1 MAQLIAGRYEPL
13 SVLGEG
19 ASASVLE
26 ARDRIGGGPTVALK
40 RLPAGRAELALE
52 EFRRLR
58 AFHHPGIPRALELGL
73 DPADGQ
79 LHFTS
84 EVVHGADFLRA
95 LRSAPLERQLT
106 ALADLLRTLAL
117 LDERGVVHRDL
128 KPSNLIVEEAGAAST
143 RVVLIDFG
151 LAVTGPT
158 QQLAGSLP
166 WLAPELFEGAPA
178 THASDLYSLGVVLFE
193 LWNGSHPYPAESPVE
208 WARSHRT
215 RPAAFVPDRA
225 PPPAL
230 ARVVLR
236 LLEKDPRR
244 RYAHARD
251 VLADVAPVSPLPLP
265 RETRRTLAGRIR
277 SLPRSGASWLESTR
291 DAGAAAGP
299 TFVLAPTRAGRD
311 DLLRD
316 LRAAAVAAGSFPIT
330 IRFGAAGDGAAE
342 PLAALLAQLRVLQP
356 GRSEDDL
363 LVALRAGAFSRR
375 AALFA
380 EEIDRRAPSDDALL
394 RLLLRA
400 PGDVVASSAAD
411 PSGDA
416 VVRSLLERPEAAR
429 RITARPLAA
438 SEVVELFPA
447 WLGAPAPPELA
458 RFLGLER
465 GIDPATLVETL
476 SYLADC
482 GALEVDA
489 GACRLDLARADLGRA
504 GGDLLDLV
512 RRRLALLPAAA
523 RAAVALL
530 AVLDA
535 EVAPEL
541 LERFGVAREDLAK
554 LVDDGFVERRGDRFD
569 LADAA
574 LRAAAL
580 AALPPAELRELHAR
594 AARTLGEEPLLRDG
608 PLRIARH
615 AFRAAP
621 DRPDRE
627 RGLGYVLAGL
637 KLLETS
643 RLIEAAE
650 VAAEVRAAR
659 LGGVADAAAAL
670 LQGCVE
676 LRRDSVEAAERT
688 LAPLAGLLPAGPLR
702 ARALAEH
709 ARALERRGR
718 LADALARLDE
728 AGESLADDVQA
739 QLQRAFVLHL
749 LGRNDEAAQ
758 ALDRARRALP
768 PAADFAN
775 ARWHNLRGSVLHQL
789 GRFDDARA
797 ELVRA
802 SELATAI
809 GNPIAAAAAEN
820 NLARLEDDCG
830 RLGAALHSFERAHAI
845 AAGFGDRY
853 QEANTATFV
862 AQVHY
867 YLGRTDDARREL
879 QRAREIL
886 HALKRPAIDRRRVA
900 LQQAQVALAEGAS
913 EAARAAI
920 DEALALAAEAKDRRG
935 GALAR
940 FLDAEWWLRDGKPRR
955 AREALRRALEE
966 APTDD
971 PDLAAYAAEFRLSHA
986 AFAGGRPRLRAAI
999 SALPPC
1005 SASVKRRAQR
1015 NEALL
1020 QAALRLRDHARARA
1034 LADEQVALIEGSDL
1048 VALRA
1053 QALAARCLCVA
1064 AEQGDVRELAD
1075 AARGAIAASAAPGH
1089 AARRAEAALWLGLAT
1104 REREHLDLA
1113 CDLAERARHLPL
1125 LRRARRVRASLVP
1138 ALATA
1143 STPLL
1148 ERMLLL
1154 KEVAKA
1160 ISAQTDGEQLL
1171 RMVLDHAIEHTRA
1184 RRGFLIL
1191 DQDGRTS
1198 VRAARNIDEND
1209 IAEPE
1214 FSFSSSI
1221 ARAVARDG
1229 KSCLLSDVTADER
1242 FRHASSISQ
1251 LKLVSVLCVPMR
1263 RAGKVV
1269 GSLYVDDPTRVDAFG
1284 EADLRFVEDLSDF
1297 AAIALEKAGLL
1308 KVNVERQGELERTNQ
1323 ALEEAR
1329 HEVERLNDRLRRT
1342 VELQALELSEVKES
1356 LQQKERELKLRY
1368 DYAPIVSQSAIM
1380 HDVKRRIDQFTDS
1393 DLPVFISGE
1402 SGTGK
1407 ELVARLLHQN
1417 GPRKGRPLES
1427 LNCASM
1433 PAPLVESE
1441 LFGHAKGAFTGAD
1454 ADKPGTFERAD
1465 GGTLFLDEICDAS
1478 PELQAKLLRA
1488 VQFGEVQRV
1497 GGGTVRK
1504 VDVRLVAA
1512 SNRDVMKE
1520 VAAGRFRED
1529 LMYRLLVL
1537 KLHLPPL
1544 RDRRDDVPLLL
1555 RHLIERHAGR
1565 LGARPL
1571 QFSPAAQRRLLTY
1584 AWPGNVRELENCVQ
1598 QLLVLHRG
1606 GEPVE
1611 EGDLPDNV
1619 LAGTGADEAQL
1630 PPDLRHVVEEAE
1642 RAAILDAL
1650 RRQGGNRQRAA
1661 HELGISE
1668 RGLYLKLQKLG
1679 LTGTREAATGGGP
1692 PPAR

>member
-26 ARDRIGGGPTVALK
+26 VRDRVAGGPPVALK

-58 AFHHPGIPRALELGL
+58 AFHHPGIPRALELGV
-73 DPADGQ
+73 DAADG
-79 LHFTS
+79 LLFFTS
-84 EVVHGADFLRA
+84 EVAHGADFLRA
-95 LRSAPLERQLT
+95 LRSAPLERQL
-106 ALADLLRTLAL
+106 AAVADLLRTLAL

-128 KPSNLIVEEAGAAST
+128 KPANLVVEEGGAGS
-143 RVVLIDFG
+143 RVVLLDFG
-151 LAVTGPT
+151 LAVAGPT
-158 QQLAGSLP
+158 RELAGSLP
-166 WLAPELFEGAPA
+166 WLAPELFEGEAA
-178 THASDLYSLGVVLFE
+178 THASDLYALGVVLFE

-215 RPAAFVPDRA
+215 RTATFAAERA
-225 PPPAL
+225 PPAAL

-236 LLEKDPRR
+236 LLEKDRRR
-244 RYAHARD
+244 RYAHAHE
-251 VLADVAPVSPLPLP
+251 VLADVALVSPTPLP

-277 SLPRSGASWLESTR
+277 SLPRSGPAWQGVGREP
-291 DAGAAAGP
+291 GGGGP
-299 TFVLAPTRAGRD
+299 TFVCAPTRAGRD

-316 LRAAAVAAGSFPIT
+316 LRAAAVASGSCPIT
-330 IRFGAAGDGAAE
+330 IRFGPAGDGAIE
-342 PLAALLAQLRVLQP
+342 PFAALLAQLRALLP
-356 GRSEDDL
+356 GRGDDDL
-363 LVALRAGAFSRR
+363 LADLRAGALERR
-375 AALFA
+375 AALFL
-380 EEIDRRAPSDDALL
+380 EEIDRRSPGDDALL

-400 PGDVVASSAAD
+400 PGDVVASSSAD
-411 PSGDA
+411 PALDPVVRA
-416 VVRSLLERPEAAR
+416 VVDRPEAAR
-429 RITARPLAA
+429 RVEPRPLSAA
-438 SEVVELFPA
+438 EVTDLFPT
-447 WLGAPAPPELA
+447 WLGAPAPAELA

-482 GALEVDA
+482 GALEIDA
-489 GACRLDLARADLGRA
+489 GTCRLDLSRADLAHA
-504 GGDLLDLV
+504 GGDLLEMV
-512 RRRLALLPAAA
+512 RRRFALLPANA

-535 EVAPEL
+535 EAERGL
-541 LERFGVAREDLAK
+541 LERFGVAHEELAR
-554 LVDDGFVERRGDRFD
+554 LVDAGFAERRGERFL

-574 LRAAAL
+574 IRAAAL
-580 AALPPAELRELHAR
+580 AAEPPAELRELHAR
-594 AARTLGEEPLLRDG
+594 AARTLREEPVLHDG
-608 PLRIARH
+608 ALRIARH
-615 AFRAAP
+615 SFRADA
-621 DRPDRE
+621 DRSH
-627 RGLGYVLAGL
+627 GLDYALAGL

-650 VAAEVRAAR
+650 VAAEIRAAR
-659 LGGVADAAAAL
+659 LTGAAGAADAAAAL

-676 LRRDSVEAAERT
+676 LRRDSVEAAEAT
-688 LAPLAGLLPAGPLR
+688 LAPLAELLPAGPLR
-702 ARALAEH
+702 ARAFAEH

-718 LADALARLDE
+718 LADALARLDQ
-728 AGESLADDVQA
+728 AGDALAEDVQA

-749 LGRNDEAAQ
+749 LGRNDEAERALAQ
-758 ALDRARRALP
+758 ARRALP
-768 PAADFAN
+768 PATDFAN

-789 GRFDDARA
+789 GRFDEARA
-797 ELVRA
+797 DLLRA

-830 RLGAALHSFERAHAI
+830 RLGAALRSFERAHVI

-886 HALKRPAIDRRRVA
+886 HALHRPAIDRRRVA
-900 LQQAQVALAEGAS
+900 LQQAQVALGDGAS

-920 DEALALAAEAKDRRG
+920 DEALALAATAKDRRG
-935 GALAR
+935 GVLAR
-940 FLDAEWWLRDGKPRR
+940 FLDAEWWLRAGRPRR
-955 AREALRRALEE
+955 ARAALQEALAS
-966 APTDD
+966 APPDD

-986 AFAGGRPRLRAAI
+986 ALAGGRARVRAELA
-999 SALPPC
+999 ALPAC
-1005 SASVKRRAQR
+1005 SASVKRKAQR

-1020 QAALRLRDHARARA
+1020 QGCMRLRDFERTRAV
-1034 LADEQVALIEGSDL
+1034 ADEQVALIEGTDL

-1053 QALAARCLCVA
+1053 QALAARCVA
-1064 AEQGDVRELAD
+1064 AAAQGQEVRELVD
-1075 AARGAIAASAAPGH
+1075 AARAAITAAAAPGH
-1089 AARRAEAALWLGLAT
+1089 ATRRGEAALWLGGVT
-1104 REREHLDLA
+1104 RERELLDLA
-1113 CDLAERARHLPL
+1113 CELAERAHHLPL
-1125 LRRARRVRASLVP
+1125 LRRARRIRDALVP
-1138 ALATA
+1138 KTAATA
-1143 STPLL
+1143 TPLL
-1148 ERMLLL
+1148 DRMLLL
-1154 KEVAKA
+1154 KDVAKT

-1191 DQDGRTS
+1191 DQDGKMS
-1198 VRAARNIDEND
+1198 VRAARNIAEND

-1214 FSFSSSI
+1214 FSFSSSV

-1229 KSCLLSDVTADER
+1229 RSCHLSDVTADER

-1251 LKLVSVLCVPMR
+1251 LKLVSVMCVPLR

-1308 KVNVERQGELERTNQ
+1308 RVNVERQGELERTNH

-1329 HEVERLNDRLRRT
+1329 REVERLNDRLRRT

-1356 LQQKERELKLRY
+1356 LQQKERELALRY
-1368 DYAPIVSQSAIM
+1368 DYAPIVSQSAVM
-1380 HDVKRRIDQFTDS
+1380 HDVKRKIDQFTDS
-1393 DLPVFISGE
+1393 DLPVFVSGE

-1417 GPRKGRPLES
+1417 GPRKGRPIES

-1433 PAPLVESE
+1433 PAPLVENE

-1454 ADKPGTFERAD
+1454 ADKPGIFERAD
-1465 GGTLFLDEICDAS
+1465 GGTLFLDEICDAA

-1497 GGGTVRK
+1497 GGGAVRR
-1504 VDVRLVAA
+1504 VDVRLVSA

-1537 KLHLPPL
+1537 KVHLPPL
-1544 RDRRDDVPLLL
+1544 RERRDDVPLLL
-1555 RHLIERHAGR
+1555 RHLVERHAGR
-1565 LGARPL
+1565 LGAKAL
-1571 QFSPAAQRRLLTY
+1571 QFSPAAQRRLLAY
-1584 AWPGNVRELENCVQ
+1584 QWPGNVRELENCVM

-1611 EGDLPDNV
+1611 ESDLPDNV
-1619 LAGTGADEAQL
+1619 LAGTAADAAQA
-1630 PPDLRHVVEEAE
+1630 PPDLRSVVEEAE
-1642 RAAILDAL
+1642 RNAIIEAL
-1650 RRQGGNRQRAA
+1650 RRQGGNRVRAA
-1661 HELGISE
+1661 NELGISE

-1679 LTGTREAATGGGP
+1679 LTGTREAATGGGT
-1692 PPAR
+1692 PPAT